1 MPLFRSAAV
10 RFGLL
15 AALIALM
22 GVSEVQAGKALK
34 WKFKPGEKL
43 NYALVRKE
51 SNNINAGGVEF
62 EIQMKQIMDLS
73 WNVKSV
79 ASDGTA
85 EITQTIDR
93 VQLKMNTPFTGDFAY
108 DSKSEEEPEGQIW
121 QMLGPFMEGMIGQ
134 EFTMKVASNGE
145 VSDIT
150 LPEKLQEVIKE
161 QAEAG
166 EGGGG
171 GRSMMMGGGFS
182 EAMIKELISRAV
194 TRLPAG
200 SDDKWVQEIK
210 TEMGPLGTQVTEVEY
225 AYSGAEKFPMEEY
238 ASLAKL
244 GKNLEKIGI
253 ATKISMEAAEEEGDL
268 DIEMELT
275 EQEGS
280 GTIYFDADAGRA
292 VFSKLDQKMTMEGD
306 FMGNEFVRDNT
317 AEVVMAMGT
326 SDDLPKEPEP
336 EPAPAAESAP
346 AGDEKP
352 ADQK

>member
-1 MPLFRSAAV
+1 MPLFRPAAI
-10 RFGLL
+10 RFGML
-15 AALIALM
+15 AALIACL
-22 GVSEVQAGKALK
+22 GVTEVQAGKALK

-62 EIQMKQIMDLS
+62 EIQMKQIMDLN

-79 ASDGTA
+79 AADGTA
-85 EITQTIDR
+85 EIAQTIDR
-93 VQLKMNTPFTGDFAY
+93 IQLKMNTPFTGDFAY

-121 QMLGPFMEGMIGQ
+121 QMLGPFMEGMVGQ
-134 EFTMKVASNGE
+134 EFTMKVAPNGE

-150 LPEKLQEVIKE
+150 LPEKLVTVIKE
-161 QAEAG
+161 QAEGG
-166 EGGGG
+166 EGGGGG

-182 EAMIKELISRAV
+182 ESMIKELISRAV

-210 TEMGPLGTQVTEVEY
+210 TEMGPLGTQVTAVEY
-225 AYSGAEKFPMEEY
+225 AYTGPEKFSNEEFP
-238 ASLAKL
+238 AIAKL
-244 GKNLEKIGI
+244 GKNLEKIGV

-280 GTIYFDADAGRA
+280 GTVYFDADAGRA
-292 VFSKLDQKMTMEGD
+292 VFSKLEQKMTMEGD

-317 AEVVMAMGT
+317 AEVVMVMGT

-336 EPAPAAESAP
+336 APAADAAE
-346 AGDEKP
+346 GDEKP
-352 ADQK
+352 ADSK